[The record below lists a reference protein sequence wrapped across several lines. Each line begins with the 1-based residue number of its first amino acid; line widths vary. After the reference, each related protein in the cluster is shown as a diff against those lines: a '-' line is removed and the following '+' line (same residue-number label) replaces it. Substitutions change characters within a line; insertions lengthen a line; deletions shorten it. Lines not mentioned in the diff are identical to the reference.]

1 VKRPRQ
7 TPVADLA
14 ALQRDVDLLF
24 DRLRAAEQR
33 LRPADTGAAWS
44 PPLDV
49 YESGD
54 SVVVVAEVPGLEP
67 DALSLQLEGHALV
80 LRGERHGRKPAGGT
94 WLCLERPHGRFERRV
109 ELDARF
115 EAAAV
120 TARLTR
126 GLLVVTLQ
134 RRQRNPRGIVIEVK
148 RS

>member
-7 TPVADLA
+7 SPVADLA

-24 DRLRAAEQR
+24 ERLRAAEQR
-33 LRPADTGAAWS
+33 LHPADAAAWS

-54 SVVVVAEVPGLEP
+54 SVVVVVEVPGLPPE
-67 DALSLQLEGHALV
+67 ALSLQLEGHALV
-80 LRGERHGRKPAGGT
+80 LRGERHARRPAGGS

-120 TARLTR
+120 SARLTR

-134 RRQRNPRGIVIEVK
+134 RRERKPRGIVIEVK
-148 RS
+148 RG

>member
-1 VKRPRQ
+1 MKHPRQ

-14 ALQRDVDLLF
+14 SLQRDVDLLF
-24 DRLRAAEQR
+24 ERLRAAEER
-33 LRPADTGAAWS
+33 LRPADTAAWS

-54 SVVVVAEVPGLEP
+54 SVVVVVEVPGLDPE
-67 DALSLQLEGHALV
+67 ALSLQLEGHALV

-120 TARLTR
+120 SARLTR

-134 RRQRNPRGIVIEVK
+134 RRERKPRGIVIEVK